1 MIARVT
7 GERPIESVN
16 PSASSTA
23 ELMIQGMSGQDVAVV
38 VDPGVPEEVAW
49 TFRANAPLLSRI
61 RAGWRPR
68 PEPEFVPGTPADK
81 LTLVGVP
88 ALLALAIGFLVTG
101 AVQPAFLGFGAVVL
115 LFTVKILSPG
125 SQPEDEP
132 GDEHEIF
139 EQARWYDGRYHLPE
153 DFDPEALALMAR
165 TQRAVNSVL
174 GSHVNAEGLL
184 DNVRNA
190 VMLPQQEWEI
200 ARLLAKLSALR
211 AEHNQLIARGVAP
224 EVAQA
229 VQPLERALASS
240 EAAVVARVEALERY
254 AGHVADAERA
264 YHARGQIEELRAR
277 LPRYEEL
284 VAESG
289 ADGFAVPEI
298 SRLADDADQ
307 LEETLRRS
315 VGEAHEAF
323 RYLDG

>member
-1 MIARVT
+1 
-7 GERPIESVN
+7 
-16 PSASSTA
+16 
-23 ELMIQGMSGQDVAVV
+23 MSGQDIAVV

-49 TFRANAPLLSRI
+49 TFKANAPLLSRI
-61 RAGWRPR
+61 KAGWRPR
-68 PEPEFVPGTPADK
+68 PGPERPSGTPFDTA
-81 LTLVGVP
+81 TLVGAP
-88 ALLALAIGFLVTG
+88 MLLGLAIIFIVAGSIRV
-101 AVQPAFLGFGAVVL
+101 AFLSFGVVML
-115 LFTVKILSPG
+115 LFMAKVLSPRA
-125 SQPEDEP
+125 QP
-132 GDEHEIF
+132 GDDHTEEQEIF

-184 DNVRNA
+184 DEVRNA
-190 VMLPQQEWEI
+190 VLLPQQEWEI

-211 AEHNQLIARGVAP
+211 AEHKALIARGVAP
-224 EVAQA
+224 EVARA

-240 EAAVVARVEALERY
+240 ETAVVARVEALERY
-254 AGHVADAERA
+254 ASHVADAERA

-298 SRLADDADQ
+298 SRLADDAGQ

-315 VGEAHEAF
+315 VREAHEAF